1 MTDKQSYKMT
11 AECGKESREQPNG
24 EWDKLDKYWLRIW
37 TREVKNR
44 QYWKDHSE
52 NNIIT
57 LILTSALYMKMA
69 KTTIE

>member
-24 EWDKLDKYWLRIW
+24 EWDELDKYWLRIW

-44 QYWKDHSE
+44 QYWK
-52 NNIIT
+52 II
-57 LILTSALYMKMA
+57 LKIISSH
-69 KTTIE
+69 